1 MFETVWVEE
10 PGLTVGVVARRL
22 GVAPATL
29 RTWERRYGLG
39 PSGRTS
45 GVRRRYTPSD
55 VALLE
60 AMRRLTLDGVAPAEA
75 ARTVLAGGAPPT
87 QPGRVVAAA
96 DGRLLD
102 DDARAVRPG
111 GPGGRVLALPEA
123 DARARGLSRAVMA
136 LDCDAAREVLTA
148 TVAELGVI
156 DTWDRVLV
164 PVLRAVGDRW
174 AATGEGVEVEHLLS
188 DCAHYVLQTVVATA
202 PDPVT
207 ARPVLLAG
215 AEDEGHCLP
224 LHALAAALA
233 ERGVAARVIGAA
245 LPAEALVA
253 AIRRTGPAA
262 VFVWSQTPTTGA
274 ATFVEE
280 LPVTRPP
287 AAVVVGG
294 PGWDA
299 DDLPP
304 RARLAYD
311 LGDAVHLVQVAAGV
325 V

>member
-1 MFETVWVEE
+1 MLETVRVED

-39 PSGRTS
+39 PSGRTA
-45 GVRRRYTPSD
+45 GARRRYTPSD
-55 VALLE
+55 VALLD
-60 AMRRLTLDGVAPAEA
+60 AMRRLTLDGVAPGDA
-75 ARTVLAGGAPPT
+75 ARAVLAGSAPPAT
-87 QPGRVVAAA
+87 PARVLTTSA
-96 DGRLLD
+96 GRLVD
-102 DDARAVRPG
+102 EEDRPIRPG
-111 GPGGRVLALPEA
+111 GPGGRVLALP
-123 DARARGLSRAVMA
+123 DGSARARGLSRAAMS
-136 LDCDAAREVLTA
+136 LDVAATREIIA
-148 TVAELGVI
+148 SAVAETGVV
-156 DTWDRVLV
+156 DTWERVLV

-188 DCAHYVLQTVVATA
+188 DCAHYVLQTVVANA
-202 PDPVT
+202 PEPVT
-207 ARPVLLAG
+207 PRPALLAG

-233 ERGVAARVIGAA
+233 ERGVAARVLGAA

-253 AIRRTGPAA
+253 AVRRTGPSA
-262 VFVWSQTPTTGA
+262 VFVWSQTPATGNA
-274 ATFVEE
+274 AFVEE

-294 PGWDA
+294 PGWDP
-299 DDLPP
+299 DDLPV